1 MVDAPLAL
9 GFTWTDGAVSLQLWS
24 GAPPASVRRSLAGAV
39 AFRVLPGRWCTGWHD
54 GGARQ
59 PCPDRSM
66 VARGTSCEACIRRD
80 AMRPCI
86 TCDGFRCPRLS
97 PEVTGYCR
105 QRHHLYLACFG
116 DRTIKVGTASD
127 GRRTQRIIEQGPL
140 AAALVARGDGPL
152 IKQMEAILS
161 QAGFSETMRRSR
173 KTALLRGAMPER
185 TAEELVLDAAAD
197 LRGELPELYHRCLH
211 SAELV
216 EQPDL
221 ARRSRGLAVNELR
234 VEDDRVVEGRVVGA
248 IGHLLFL
255 DDVDG
260 RFALDL
266 GELKGR
272 RLHFDP
278 AGPRRRAQAQ
288 LGLF

>member
-1 MVDAPLAL
+1 MSDAPLAA
-9 GFTWTDGAVSLQLWS
+9 GFTWTDGAVALQLWT
-24 GAPPASVRRSLAGAV
+24 GLPPRLTWRPIHTSLS
-39 AFRVLPGRWCTGWHD
+39 FRVVPGRFCTGWHD
-54 GGARQ
+54 GTLRQ
-59 PCPDRSM
+59 ACPDG
-66 VARGTSCEACIRRD
+66 AELTRGTACDACVRRD

-97 PEVTGYCR
+97 PEVAGYCR
-105 QRHHLYLACFG
+105 QQHHLYLACFG

-127 GRRTQRIIEQGPL
+127 GRRLQRVIEQGPL
-140 AAALVARGDGPL
+140 AAAIVARGEGPL
-152 IKQMEAILS
+152 IKQMEALLS

-173 KTALLRGAMPER
+173 KTALIRGTMSER
-185 TAEELVLDAAAD
+185 TATDLVLEAAAD

-211 SAELV
+211 PPDLV
-216 EQPDL
+216 QQPPL
-221 ARRSRGLAVNELR
+221 ARRSRGLVVNELR

-248 IGHLLFL
+248 IGHIVFL
-255 DDVDG
+255 DDADG

-272 RLHFDP
+272 RLAFDP
-278 AGPRRRAQAQ
+278 TGPRRRAQAQ